1 MTNTRSHPLLWVT
14 AAGTSADRYAA
25 LLLTE
30 MKRINTALCF
40 AGGGGPALIQA
51 GMEADISATEIA
63 GSGLGDFLSN
73 ILGTVGVHGALER
86 AMRRRIPLA
95 AICVGESALTLR
107 TARLA
112 HGMGVPAGLYMG
124 PELWAKPEA
133 DVAFLKKYARRV
145 LCAFPFEPRWYREQ
159 GLEVEF
165 VGHPLLDAM
174 DMDKMTRLRSK
185 RNRVGLLPG
194 SDENDIQARL
204 PLLAQTARLLKKSD
218 PGTEF
223 ILVRAPGVEES
234 LAASLWPKDAPPIV
248 LHAPDHR
255 HEHMR
260 SCGLLLAG
268 PGTATLESALMGT
281 PTVVVAPETEKNNV
295 PGCVANL
302 IFEEQV
308 FPELIGETAKPEN
321 VADHAR
327 LWLRNETPWRAT
339 RAKLALLREMLG
351 GPGASLR
358 AARLILGTLG
368 LEGRGLSAA
377 STLRPRP
384 RLVR

>member
-1 MTNTRSHPLLWVT
+1 MIDTRPRPLLWIT

-25 LLLTE
+25 LLLAE
-30 MKRINTALCF
+30 MQRLNTALCF
-40 AGGGGPALIQA
+40 AGAGGPDLVLA
-51 GMEADISATEIA
+51 GMEAEVTAKDIA

-73 ILGTVGVHGALER
+73 ILGTVGVHGTLER
-86 AMRRRIPLA
+86 AMRRRAPVA
-95 AICVGESALTLR
+95 TICVGASALTLR

-112 HGMGVPAGLYMG
+112 HGMGIPAFLYMG

-133 DVAFLKKYARRV
+133 DVDFLKKYARRV

-174 DMDKMTRLRSK
+174 DMSKMARLRAK

-194 SDENDIQARL
+194 SEENDVRARL
-204 PLLAQTARLLKKSD
+204 PVLAQTARLLQESD

-223 ILVRAPGVEES
+223 IFIRAPGVEES
-234 LAASLWPKDAPPIV
+234 LVASFWPKDAPPIV
-248 LHAPDHR
+248 LHAPNHR

-281 PTVVVAPETEKNNV
+281 PTVVVAPEAEKNNV
-295 PGCVANL
+295 PGCTANL

-308 FPELIGETAKPEN
+308 FPELIGEAAKPDN

-358 AARLILGTLG
+358 AARIILGTLG
-368 LEGRGLSAA
+368 LEESRLKTA